1 MNQILTLIIPSGWP
15 QETRACPWQLHAA
28 DDRLLAQGCAEP
40 GQWPAAGEDDR
51 CRLLLAGR
59 QVAAQPARLPPPPQG
74 ERQAVIAA
82 ALEDSLLE
90 PAEHLLFALAPTPL
104 ADGRRCVASVSRARL
119 AALCQRLR
127 ELGWPPV
134 AAWPLA
140 LALPTGQALALAG
153 ELSLRQDD
161 GFVALPL
168 DATLPEWLDLLA
180 PAAPIHASALDT
192 DAAHALAAA
201 GKRLQAEELPPLR
214 IPDGPG
220 FLVDDLAPP
229 RPHVDWVRRLRPA
242 LRLAAGLGAL
252 LLAMALGQWGWHAW
266 QARQLRGEIARQ
278 FHEILPQTPMVDP
291 VLQAQRQLDTR
302 AQAGGALA
310 ANDFLLLAD
319 ALSELAPEQLPLL
332 ALAYADGRLRVSV
345 AHLDAGA
352 AERLAAAARQRGLT
366 LSPPSGT
373 PPEFTLSAG
382 EHR

>member
-15 QETRACPWQLHAA
+15 QESRACPWQLHAA
-28 DDRLLAQGCAEP
+28 DGRLLAQGCAEP
-40 GQWPAAGEDDR
+40 GQWPAADDGDR

-90 PAEHLLFALAPTPL
+90 PAEHLLFVLDPTPL
-104 ADGRRCVASVSRARL
+104 ADGRRCVASVGRARL

-127 ELGWPPV
+127 ELGWPPA

-140 LALPTGQALALAG
+140 LALPSGQALALGG
-153 ELSLRQDD
+153 ELSLRQDE

-168 DATLPEWLDLLA
+168 DATLADWLDLLA
-180 PAAPIHASALDT
+180 PATPLRASALDA
-192 DAAHALAAA
+192 DAAHTLAAA

-220 FLVDDLAPP
+220 FLVGELAPP
-229 RPHVDWVRRLRPA
+229 RPHVDWARRLRPA

-252 LLAMALGQWGWHAW
+252 LVLTAAGQWGWHAW
-266 QARQLRGEIARQ
+266 QARQLRSEIARQ
-278 FHEILPQTPMVDP
+278 FGAILPQTPMVDP
-291 VLQAQRQLDTR
+291 ILQARRQLASR
-302 AQAGGALA
+302 LQSSGALA
-310 ANDFLLLAD
+310 ADDFLVLAD
-319 ALSELAPEQLPLL
+319 TLADLPPEQLPLQ
-332 ALAYADGRLRVSV
+332 ALAYADGRLHVSV
-345 AHLDAGA
+345 ARLDAGA
-352 AERLAAAARQRGLT
+352 TERLAAAARQRGLT
-366 LSPPSGT
+366 LSPPAGT

-382 EHR
+382 ERR

>member
-1 MNQILTLIIPSGWP
+1 MNQILTLIVPSDWP
-15 QETRACPWQLHAA
+15 QETRACPWQLHAT
-28 DDRLLAQGCAEP
+28 DGRLLAQGCDEP
-40 GQWPAAGEDDR
+40 GQWPAAGDGDH

-104 ADGRRCVASVSRARL
+104 ADGRRCVASVGRARL

-127 ELGWPPV
+127 ELGWPPA

-140 LALPTGQALALAG
+140 LTLTPGQAAALGG

-161 GFVALPL
+161 GFIALPL
-168 DATLPEWLDLLA
+168 DATLADWLALLA
-180 PAAPIHASALDT
+180 PAAPIRASALDADT
-192 DAAHALAAA
+192 AHALAAA
-201 GKRLQAEELPPLR
+201 SPLLQTAPLPALQ

-220 FLVDDLAPP
+220 FLVGELAPP
-229 RPHVDWVRRLRPA
+229 RPHVDWARRLRPT

-252 LLAMALGQWGWHAW
+252 LVLTAAGQWAWHAW
-266 QARQLRGEIARQ
+266 HARQLRGEIARQ

-291 VLQAQRQLDTR
+291 VLQAQRQLASRLQNSGT
-302 AQAGGALA
+302 LA
-310 ANDFLLLAD
+310 ADDFLVLAD
-319 ALSELAPEQLPLL
+319 ALADLPPEQLPLQ

-345 AHLDAGA
+345 ARLDAAA
-352 AERLAAAARQRGLT
+352 AERLAAAARQHGLT
-366 LSPPSGT
+366 LSPPAGT

-382 EHR
+382 ERR